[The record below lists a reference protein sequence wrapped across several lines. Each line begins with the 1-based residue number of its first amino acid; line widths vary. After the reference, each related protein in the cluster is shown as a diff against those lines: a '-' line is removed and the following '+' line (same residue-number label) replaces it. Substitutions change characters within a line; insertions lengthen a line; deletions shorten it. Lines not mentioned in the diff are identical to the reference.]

1 MRNICFWSLSMC
13 GKKYFEIVLGSKC
26 DTVVFTFFFSFSLLH
41 SSFAFLVSS
50 HNFSFIFLGIY
61 FCRMVFGKAFAILGL
76 DDRKGRWAV
85 EQDFHENFRINVT
98 CFSLH
103 FFWPPWLN
111 HTHSGMVWKIS
122 TSCTSKPTKLSL
134 NVKTDDIISG
144 RRDVD
149 PHRRFRGEKV
159 STNY

>member
-1 MRNICFWSLSMC
+1 MWHSSLH
-13 GKKYFEIVLGSKC
+13 FFL
-26 DTVVFTFFFSFSLLH
+26 FFFSSPLFFCFSSLI
-41 SSFAFLVSS
+41 SFFF
-50 HNFSFIFLGIY
+50 HFSFIFLGIY

-134 NVKTDDIISG
+134 DVKTDDIISG